1 MNWNNKKVLVTG
13 GASFIGS
20 HLCEQIVQKGAKV
33 RVAENFSS
41 GARDHLAHIECE
53 TLEGDLLD
61 PSFCDQATKG
71 MEVVFHL
78 AADHGGRGYI
88 DSHPVE
94 CSTNMILDGQVFRHA
109 HRNEAEKIIFK
120 NKQIRKKLELYIFK
134 IVRKKRSDFI
144 KQEKEKKTRLI
155 FIDIPL
161 LFENNLEKQFHKVIS
176 IIASKQVRL
185 KRLKK
190 TRKMTE
196 TQFKNII
203 KSQTS
208 DVIRKNKSDYVIYN
222 NSTLKDYKTK
232 INKLINKL

>member
-1 MNWNNKKVLVTG
+1 MTKTIAITGGIGSGKSTFCSKLKEKGFKIHSSDEQVAKIYKNPDKKFVTYLRSIGLSKSISKKNINKKTI
-13 GASFIGS
+13 S
-20 HLCEQIVQKGAKV
+20 
-33 RVAENFSS
+33 
-41 GARDHLAHIECE
+41 
-53 TLEGDLLD
+53 
-61 PSFCDQATKG
+61 
-71 MEVVFHL
+71 
-78 AADHGGRGYI
+78 
-88 DSHPVE
+88 
-94 CSTNMILDGQVFRHA
+94 
-109 HRNEAEKIIFK
+109 KIIFE

-161 LFENNLEKQFHKVIS
+161 LFENNLENQFHKVIS
-176 IIASKQVRL
+176 IIASKQERL

-190 TRKMTE
+190 TRKMSE

-203 KSQTS
+203 RSQTS
-208 DVIRKNKSDYVIYN
+208 DIIRKKKSDYVVYN

>member
-1 MNWNNKKVLVTG
+1 MTKTIAITGGIGSGKSTFCSELKEKGFKIHSSDEQVAKIYKNPDKKFVTYLRTIGLSKSISKKNINKKII
-13 GASFIGS
+13 S
-20 HLCEQIVQKGAKV
+20 
-33 RVAENFSS
+33 
-41 GARDHLAHIECE
+41 
-53 TLEGDLLD
+53 
-61 PSFCDQATKG
+61 
-71 MEVVFHL
+71 
-78 AADHGGRGYI
+78 
-88 DSHPVE
+88 
-94 CSTNMILDGQVFRHA
+94 
-109 HRNEAEKIIFK
+109 KIIFE

-144 KQEKEKKTRLI
+144 KQEKDKKTRLI

-161 LFENNLEKQFHKVIS
+161 LFENNLEKKFYKVIS

-196 TQFKNII
+196 TQFKNIFR
-203 KSQTS
+203 SQTS
-208 DVIRKNKSDYVIYN
+208 DVIRKKKSDYVIYN

>member
-1 MNWNNKKVLVTG
+1 MTKTIAITGGIGSGKSTFCSKLKQKGFKIHSSDEQVAKIYKNPEKKFVTYLRNIGLSKSISKKNINKKII
-13 GASFIGS
+13 S
-20 HLCEQIVQKGAKV
+20 
-33 RVAENFSS
+33 
-41 GARDHLAHIECE
+41 
-53 TLEGDLLD
+53 
-61 PSFCDQATKG
+61 
-71 MEVVFHL
+71 
-78 AADHGGRGYI
+78 
-88 DSHPVE
+88 
-94 CSTNMILDGQVFRHA
+94 
-109 HRNEAEKIIFK
+109 KIIFE

-144 KQEKEKKTRLI
+144 KQEKQKKTKLI

-161 LFENNLEKQFHKVIS
+161 LFENNLEKQFNKVIS

-196 TQFKNII
+196 KQFKNII

-208 DVIRKNKSDYVIYN
+208 DVIRKKKSDYVIYN
-222 NSTLKDYKTK
+222 NLTLKDYKTK

>member
-1 MNWNNKKVLVTG
+1 MTKIIAITG
-13 GASFIGS
+13 GIGS
-20 HLCEQIVQKGAKV
+20 GKSTLCSKLKDKGFKIHSSDEQVAKIYKNPDKKFFTYL
-33 RVAENFSS
+33 RTIGLSKSISKKN
-41 GARDHLAHIECE
+41 
-53 TLEGDLLD
+53 
-61 PSFCDQATKG
+61 
-71 MEVVFHL
+71 
-78 AADHGGRGYI
+78 I
-88 DSHPVE
+88 DKNIIS
-94 CSTNMILDGQVFRHA
+94 
-109 HRNEAEKIIFK
+109 KIIFE
-120 NKQIRKKLELYIFK
+120 NKHIRKKLELYIFK
-134 IVRKKRSDFI
+134 IVRKKRSNFI
-144 KQEKEKKTRLI
+144 NQEKEKKTRLI

-176 IIASKQVRL
+176 IIASKQVRF

-203 KSQTS
+203 KFQTS

>member
-1 MNWNNKKVLVTG
+1 MTQTIAITG
-13 GASFIGS
+13 GIGS
-20 HLCEQIVQKGAKV
+20 GKSTFCTKLKEKGFKIHSSDEQVAKIYKNPDKKFITYL
-33 RVAENFSS
+33 RTIGLSKSISKKN
-41 GARDHLAHIECE
+41 
-53 TLEGDLLD
+53 
-61 PSFCDQATKG
+61 
-71 MEVVFHL
+71 
-78 AADHGGRGYI
+78 I
-88 DSHPVE
+88 DKKIIS
-94 CSTNMILDGQVFRHA
+94 
-109 HRNEAEKIIFK
+109 KIIFE

-161 LFENNLEKQFHKVIS
+161 LFENKLEKQFHKVIS

-203 KSQTS
+203 RSQTS

-222 NSTLKDYKTK
+222 NSTLKDYKAK

>member
-1 MNWNNKKVLVTG
+1 MTQIIAITGGIGSGKSTFCSKLKEKGFKVHSSDEQVAKIYKNPDKKFVTYLRSIGLSKSISKKNINKKTI
-13 GASFIGS
+13 S
-20 HLCEQIVQKGAKV
+20 
-33 RVAENFSS
+33 
-41 GARDHLAHIECE
+41 
-53 TLEGDLLD
+53 
-61 PSFCDQATKG
+61 
-71 MEVVFHL
+71 
-78 AADHGGRGYI
+78 
-88 DSHPVE
+88 
-94 CSTNMILDGQVFRHA
+94 
-109 HRNEAEKIIFK
+109 KIIFE

-134 IVRKKRSDFI
+134 IVRKKRSNFI

-176 IIASKQVRL
+176 IIASKQERL

-190 TRKMTE
+190 TRKMSE

-203 KSQTS
+203 RSQTS
-208 DVIRKNKSDYVIYN
+208 DIIRKKKSDYVVYN

>member
-1 MNWNNKKVLVTG
+1 MTKIIAITG
-13 GASFIGS
+13 GIGS
-20 HLCEQIVQKGAKV
+20 GKSTLCSKLKDKGFKIHSSDEQVAKIYK
-33 RVAENFSS
+33 NPDKKFFTYLHTIGLSKS
-41 GARDHLAHIECE
+41 I
-53 TLEGDLLD
+53 
-61 PSFCDQATKG
+61 SKKN
-71 MEVVFHL
+71 
-78 AADHGGRGYI
+78 I
-88 DSHPVE
+88 DKKIIS
-94 CSTNMILDGQVFRHA
+94 
-109 HRNEAEKIIFK
+109 KIIFE

-176 IIASKQVRL
+176 IIASKQVRF

>member
-1 MNWNNKKVLVTG
+1 MTQTIAITGGIGSGKSTFCSKLKEKGFKIHSSDEQVAKIYKNPDKKFVTYLRSIGLSKSISKKNINKKTI
-13 GASFIGS
+13 S
-20 HLCEQIVQKGAKV
+20 
-33 RVAENFSS
+33 
-41 GARDHLAHIECE
+41 
-53 TLEGDLLD
+53 
-61 PSFCDQATKG
+61 
-71 MEVVFHL
+71 
-78 AADHGGRGYI
+78 
-88 DSHPVE
+88 
-94 CSTNMILDGQVFRHA
+94 
-109 HRNEAEKIIFK
+109 KIIFE

-161 LFENNLEKQFHKVIS
+161 LFENNLENQFHKVIS
-176 IIASKQVRL
+176 IIASKQERL

-190 TRKMTE
+190 TRKMSE

-203 KSQTS
+203 RSQTS
-208 DVIRKNKSDYVIYN
+208 DIIRKKKSDYVVYN